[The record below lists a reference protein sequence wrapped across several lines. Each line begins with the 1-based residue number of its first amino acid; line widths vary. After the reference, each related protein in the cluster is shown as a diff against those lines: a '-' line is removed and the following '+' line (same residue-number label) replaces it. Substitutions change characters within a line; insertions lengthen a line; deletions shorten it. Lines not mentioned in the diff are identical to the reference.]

1 VLLYDSGFGKAS
13 GESGRCPV
21 SLRERRYDPAE
32 VVPLAREGRVVV
44 TKHVAGWLHNH
55 DYDVAETVREVVGA
69 LVEHGRWCSSCELVN
84 GEAADE
90 YVVSLEEEWYVKF
103 WVDGDQVVLNVW
115 SCCWDGVVH

>member
-1 VLLYDSGFGKAS
+1 VLLYDAGFRKVPD
-13 GESGRCPV
+13 ESGRCPV
-21 SLRERRYDPAE
+21 SLRGRRYDPAE

-44 TKHVAGWLHNH
+44 TKHVAAWLHNH
-55 DYDVAETVREVVGA
+55 GYDVAETVREVVGA
-69 LVEHGRWCSSCELVN
+69 LAEHGRWCSSCELVN

-90 YVVSLEEEWYVKF
+90 YVVSLEEDWYVKF